1 MPKSQITLKNDRI
14 ENRYKK
20 THIDFLVVTKYQ
32 NYMTWYQTGKWD
44 LSELAK
50 NPKSHAFQKQIQEL
64 EKQAIKFEKIKSKL
78 NPKMSSKQFMSILNQ
93 VEEISEN
100 MSKIGGYASLAYSSD
115 TQSDEATSLMT
126 KMSKLGSEI
135 SNKILFFDLWW
146 KTQVDDKNA
155 KRLMKDTGDI
165 SEYLSHKRLFAKY
178 ALSEPEER
186 IINTLDVTGISA
198 LVKLYDKITNS
209 FEYKMKIGNKSK
221 VMTRE
226 ELTNYVRST
235 NPKIR
240 ETAYK
245 TILSKYSEN
254 KGVVGEIYQNIVLN
268 WKDEGI
274 EIRGY
279 KSPISMRNIGNDVDD
294 KTIDS
299 LLGVC
304 KKNSPVFQKFFT
316 QKAKMLKMKK
326 LRRYDLYAPAAA
338 NIKEKNYSYDK
349 SVKLVFESLGKF
361 SNTLE
366 EYARKVFNE
375 NHIDSAVRQG
385 KRDGAF
391 CSTLTPKI
399 TPYVLVN
406 FTGKSRDVFT
416 LAHELGHAVHSQA
429 AQDRSILVQDAPLPL
444 AETASTFSE
453 LLLYD
458 NLSSKI
464 SDDEKKT
471 MLSEKIDDLYVTIL
485 RQSFFTI
492 FEVDAHKQIGEG
504 TTIDEISKT
513 YLKNLKT
520 QFGNSVILSD
530 DFAIEWSCIP
540 HFYHTPFYCYAYSF
554 GNLLALSLF
563 QRYKKE
569 GKDFVPAYTSI
580 LAAGGSKKPEKLL
593 SEYGF
598 DIKSPKFWQEGFDYV
613 KDQVNTL
620 SSLN

>member
-1 MPKSQITLKNDRI
+1 MAD
-14 ENRYKK
+14 YKLG
-20 THIDFLVVTKYQ
+20 T
-32 NYMTWYQTGKWD
+32 WD
-44 LSELAK
+44 LSELVK
-50 NPKSHAFQKQIQEL
+50 NPKSLAFQKQIKEL
-64 EKQAIKFEKIKSKL
+64 ENQAIKFEKIKSKL
-78 NPKMSSKQFMSILNQ
+78 DPKMSSKKFMSIIQ
-93 VEEISEN
+93 QIEEISKN
-100 MSKIGGYASLAYSSD
+100 MSKIGGYASLSYSSD

-126 KMSKLGSEI
+126 KMSKLGSEV

-155 KRLMKDTGDI
+155 KRLMKDAGEIT
-165 SEYLSHKRLFAKY
+165 EYLSHKRLFAKY

-198 LVKLYDKITNS
+198 LVKLYDKITNA
-209 FEYKMKIGNKSK
+209 FEYKMKVGNKSK
-221 VMTRE
+221 TMTRE

-245 TILSKYSEN
+245 TILTKYTES

-268 WKDEGI
+268 WRDEGI

-279 KSPISMRNIGNDVDD
+279 ESPISMRNIGNDVDD
-294 KTIDS
+294 KTIES
-299 LLGVC
+299 LLSIC
-304 KKNSPVFQKFFT
+304 RKNSPVFQKFFV

-338 NIKEKNYSYDK
+338 NIKEKNYAYDK

-361 SNTLE
+361 SSTLE

-375 NHIDSAVRQG
+375 NHIDSAIRQG

-458 NLSSKI
+458 NLSDKI
-464 SDDEKKT
+464 SDNEKKI
-471 MLSEKIDDLYVTIL
+471 MLAEKIDDLYATIM

-504 TTIDEISKT
+504 TTIDGISKT
-513 YLKNLKT
+513 YLQNLKE
-520 QFGNSVILSD
+520 QFGNSVSLSD

-569 GKDFVPAYTSI
+569 GKDFVPAYMSI

-593 SEYGF
+593 AEYGF
-598 DIKSPKFWQEGFDYV
+598 DIRSPKFWQEGFDYV
-613 KDQVNTL
+613 NEQVKVL
-620 SSLN
+620 ASLN

>member
-1 MPKSQITLKNDRI
+1 
-14 ENRYKK
+14 
-20 THIDFLVVTKYQ
+20 
-32 NYMTWYQTGKWD
+32 MTEIKLGRWD
-44 LSELAK
+44 LSELTK
-50 NPKSHAFQKQIQEL
+50 NPKDAAFQKQIQKL
-64 EKQAIKFEKIKSKL
+64 EKQARKFEKIKLKL
-78 NPKMSSKQFMSILNQ
+78 DPKMSSKKFMSIIQQ
-93 VEEISEN
+93 VEEMSEK
-100 MSKIGGYASLAYSSD
+100 MSKIGGYASLSYSSD

-126 KMSKLGSEI
+126 QMSKLGSEI

-146 KTQVDDKNA
+146 KTQVDKKNA
-155 KRLMKDTGDI
+155 KRLMKNAGELT
-165 SEYLSHKRLFAKY
+165 EYLLHKRLFAKY

-198 LVKLYDKITNS
+198 LVKLYDKITNAY
-209 FEYKMKIGNKSK
+209 EYKMKIGNKTK
-221 VMTRE
+221 ILTRE

-245 TILSKYSEN
+245 TILTKYTEN
-254 KGVVGEIYQNIVLN
+254 KGVIGEIYQNIVLN
-268 WKDEGI
+268 WRDEGI

-279 KSPISMRNIGNDVDD
+279 KTPISMRNIGNDVDD
-294 KTIDS
+294 KTIES
-299 LLGVC
+299 LLSVC
-304 KKNSPVFQKFFT
+304 KKNSSVFQKFFV

-338 NIKEKNYSYDK
+338 NIKEKNYTYKK

-361 SNTLE
+361 SETLE
-366 EYARKVFNE
+366 EFARKVFNE
-375 NHIDSAVRQG
+375 NHIDSSVRQG

-391 CSTLTPKI
+391 CSTLSPKI

-458 NLSSKI
+458 NLSDKI
-464 SDDEKKT
+464 SDDEKKIV
-471 MLSEKIDDLYVTIL
+471 LSEKIDDLYATIL

-492 FEVDAHKQIGEG
+492 FEVDAHKQIGKG
-504 TTIDEISKT
+504 TTVDEISKT
-513 YLKNLKT
+513 YLQNLKE
-520 QFGNSVILSD
+520 QFGNSVSLSE

-569 GKDFVPAYTSI
+569 GKDFVPSYINI
-580 LAAGGSKKPEKLL
+580 LAAGGSKKPERLL
-593 SEYGF
+593 LEYGF
-598 DIKSPKFWQEGFDYV
+598 DIRSPKFWQQGFDYV
-613 KDQVNTL
+613 NEQVKAL

>member
-1 MPKSQITLKNDRI
+1 MTG
-14 ENRYKK
+14 
-20 THIDFLVVTKYQ
+20 YQ
-32 NYMTWYQTGKWD
+32 LGKWD

-50 NPKSHAFQKQIQEL
+50 NPKSSEFQKQIKEL
-64 EKQAIKFEKIKSKL
+64 EEQAKKFEKIKTTL
-78 NPKMSSKQFMSILNQ
+78 DPKMSSKKFLNILRQ
-93 VEEISEN
+93 IEEISEK
-100 MSKIGGYASLAYSSD
+100 MSRIGGYASLSYSSD

-126 KMSKLGSEI
+126 MMSKLGSEI

-146 KTQVDDKNA
+146 KTQIDEKNA
-155 KRLMKDTGDI
+155 KRLMKDAGEIT
-165 SEYLSHKRLFAKY
+165 EYLAHKRLFAKY

-198 LVKLYDKITNS
+198 LVKLYDKITNA
-209 FEYKMKIGNKSK
+209 FEYKMKIGSKTKS
-221 VMTRE
+221 MTRE
-226 ELTNYVRST
+226 EITNYVRNI

-245 TILSKYSEN
+245 TILTKYSEN

-274 EIRGY
+274 DIRGY

-294 KTIDS
+294 KTIES
-299 LLGVC
+299 LLFTC
-304 KKNSPVFQKFFT
+304 KSNAPVFQKFFI
-316 QKAKMLKMKK
+316 QKAKMLDIKK

-338 NIKEKNYSYDK
+338 NIKEKNYSYNK
-349 SVKLVFESLGKF
+349 SVGLIFESLGKF
-361 SNTLE
+361 SDALE
-366 EYARKVFNE
+366 EHAKKVFNE
-375 NHIDSAVRQG
+375 NHIDSEIRQG

-429 AQDRSILVQDAPLPL
+429 AQNRSILVQDAPLPL

-458 NLSSKI
+458 NLSEKI
-464 SDDEKKT
+464 SDDEKKV
-471 MLSEKIDDLYVTIL
+471 MLSEKIDDLYATIL

-492 FEVDAHKQIGEG
+492 FEVDAHKQIGNG
-504 TTIDEISKT
+504 TTVNEISET
-513 YLKNLKT
+513 YLQNLKI
-520 QFGNSVILSD
+520 QFGNTVDLSE

-563 QRYKKE
+563 RRYKKE
-569 GKDFVPAYTSI
+569 GKDFVPSYIDI
-580 LAAGGSKKPEKLL
+580 LTAGGSKKPEKLL
-593 SEYGF
+593 AEHGF
-598 DIKSPKFWQEGFDYV
+598 DIRSPKFWQEGFDYI
-613 KDQVNTL
+613 KDQVKSL
-620 SSLN
+620 SVLN

>member
-1 MPKSQITLKNDRI
+1 MV
-14 ENRYKK
+14 EYK
-20 THIDFLVVTKYQ
+20 L
-32 NYMTWYQTGKWD
+32 GEWD

-50 NPKSHAFQKQIQEL
+50 NPKSQTFQKQIKEL
-64 EKQAIKFEKIKSKL
+64 ENQAKKFEKIKLKL
-78 NPKMSSKQFMSILNQ
+78 DPKMPSKEFKNILNE
-93 VEEISEN
+93 VEEISEK
-100 MSKIGGYASLAYSSD
+100 MSKIGGYASLSYSSD

-126 KMSKLGSEI
+126 MMSKLGSEI

-146 KTQVDDKNA
+146 KTQVDEKNA
-155 KRLMKDTGDI
+155 KRLIKESGELT
-165 SEYLSHKRLFAKY
+165 EYLAHKRLFAKY
-178 ALSEPEER
+178 ALSESEER

-198 LVKLYDKITNS
+198 LVKLYDKITNAY
-209 FEYKMKIGNKSK
+209 EYKMKIGNKTK
-221 VMTRE
+221 KMTRE

-235 NPKIR
+235 SPKIR
-240 ETAYK
+240 ETSYK
-245 TILSKYSEN
+245 TILTKYTEN
-254 KGVVGEIYQNIVLN
+254 KGVIGEIYQNIVLN
-268 WKDEGI
+268 WRDEGI

-279 KSPISMRNIGNDVDD
+279 ESPISMRNIGNNVDN
-294 KTIDS
+294 KTIES
-299 LLGVC
+299 LLAVC
-304 KKNSPVFQKFFT
+304 RKNTPVFQKFFV
-316 QKAKMLKMKK
+316 QKAKMLKIKK
-326 LRRYDLYAPAAA
+326 LRRYDIYAPAAA
-338 NIKEKNYSYDK
+338 NIKEKNYTYNK
-349 SVKLVFESLGKF
+349 SVKLVFESLGRF
-361 SNTLE
+361 SETLE
-366 EYARKVFNE
+366 EFARKVFNE
-375 NHIDSAVRQG
+375 NHIDSSIRQG

-458 NLSSKI
+458 NLSDKI
-464 SDDEKKT
+464 SDDEKKI
-471 MLSEKIDDLYVTIL
+471 MLSEKIDDLYATIM

-504 TTIDEISKT
+504 TTVDEISKT
-513 YLKNLKT
+513 YLQNLKE
-520 QFGNSVILSD
+520 QFGNSVNLSE
-530 DFAIEWSCIP
+530 DFAIEWSYIP

-569 GKDFVPAYTSI
+569 GKDFVPAYIEI

-598 DIKSPKFWQEGFDYV
+598 GIRSPKFWQEGFDYADEQV
-613 KDQVNTL
+613 KAL

>member
-1 MPKSQITLKNDRI
+1 MS
-14 ENRYKK
+14 E
-20 THIDFLVVTKYQ
+20 YQ
-32 NYMTWYQTGKWD
+32 LGKWD
-44 LSELAK
+44 LSELVK
-50 NPKSHAFQKQIQEL
+50 NQKSPAFEKQIQTL
-64 EKQAIKFEKIKSKL
+64 EKQALKFEKIKSKL
-78 NPKMSSKQFMSILNQ
+78 SPKMSSKQFMNILHQ
-93 VEEISEN
+93 IEEISEN
-100 MSKIGGYASLAYSSD
+100 MSKIGGYASLSYSSD

-146 KTQVDDKNA
+146 KTQVDEKNA
-155 KRLMKDTGDI
+155 KRLMKNTGEI
-165 SEYLSHKRLFAKY
+165 TEYLSHKRLFAKY

-209 FEYKMKIGNKSK
+209 FEYKMRVGNKSK
-221 VMTRE
+221 AMTRE
-226 ELTNYVRST
+226 ELTNYVRSV

-245 TILSKYSEN
+245 TILTKYFDN

-299 LLGVC
+299 LLSVC
-304 KKNSPVFQKFFT
+304 KKNAPIFQKFFM

-361 SNTLE
+361 SDILE
-366 EYARKVFNE
+366 GYARKVFNE
-375 NHIDSAVRQG
+375 NHIDSDVRKG

-391 CSTLTPKI
+391 CSTLAPKI

-458 NLSSKI
+458 NLSDKI
-464 SDDEKKT
+464 SDDEKKA
-471 MLSEKIDDLYVTIL
+471 MLSGKIDDLYATIL

-513 YLKNLKT
+513 YLHNLKD
-520 QFGNSVILSD
+520 QFGNSVSLSD
-530 DFAIEWSCIP
+530 DFAIEWSSIP

-569 GKDFVPAYTSI
+569 GKDFVPAYMSI

-613 KDQVNTL
+613 KKQVNIL

>member
-1 MPKSQITLKNDRI
+1 MSQYSLGRWN
-14 ENRYKK
+14 
-20 THIDFLVVTKYQ
+20 
-32 NYMTWYQTGKWD
+32 
-44 LSELAK
+44 LSELTQD
-50 NPKSHAFQKQIQEL
+50 PKSPEFQKQIKNL
-64 EKQAIKFEKIKSKL
+64 EKQAKKFEQIKSKL
-78 NPKMSSKQFMSILNQ
+78 DPAMTSRQFTGILKRIESIA
-93 VEEISEN
+93 ED
-100 MSKIGGYASLAYSSD
+100 MSKIGGYASLLYSSD
-115 TQSDEATSLMT
+115 TQSDDATSLMT
-126 KMSKLGSEI
+126 RMSKLGSEI

-146 KTQVDDKNA
+146 KTQIDEKNA
-155 KRLMKDTGDI
+155 RRLMANTGELA
-165 SEYLSHKRLFAKY
+165 EYLSHKRLFAKY

-186 IINTLDVTGISA
+186 IINTLDVTGVSA
-198 LVKLYDKITNS
+198 LVKLYDKITNA
-209 FEYKMKIGNKSK
+209 FEYKMKIGKKLK

-245 TILSKYSEN
+245 TILTKYSQN

-268 WKDEGI
+268 WRNEGI

-299 LLGVC
+299 LLLMC
-304 KKNSPVFQKFFT
+304 KKNSHVFQRFFL

-338 NIKEKNYSYDK
+338 NIKEKSYSYNK
-349 SVKLVFESLGKF
+349 SVKLVFESFGAF
-361 SNTLE
+361 SDVLE
-366 EYARKVFNE
+366 DYARKVFKE
-375 NHIDSAVRQG
+375 DHIDSAIRPG

-399 TPYVLVN
+399 TPFVLVN
-406 FTGKSRDVFT
+406 FTGKSRDLFT
-416 LAHELGHAVHSQA
+416 LAHELGHAVHSQT
-429 AQDRSILVQDAPLPL
+429 AQNRSILVQDAPLPL

-458 NLSSKI
+458 NLSDKI
-464 SDDEKKT
+464 SDNEKKI
-471 MLSEKIDDLYVTIL
+471 MLSEKIDDLYATIL

-492 FEVDAHKQIGEG
+492 FEVDAHKQIGDG
-504 TTIDEISKT
+504 TTIDELSKT
-513 YLKNLKT
+513 YMKNLEM
-520 QFGNSVILSD
+520 QFGDSVSLSE
-530 DFAIEWSCIP
+530 DFGVEWSCIP

-569 GKDFVPAYTSI
+569 GKDFVPAYISI
-580 LAAGGSKKPEKLL
+580 LAAGGSKKPENLL

-598 DIKSPKFWQEGFDYV
+598 DIRSPKFWQEGFDYV
-613 KDQVNTL
+613 QDQVKVL
-620 SSLN
+620 SALN

>member
-1 MPKSQITLKNDRI
+1 MVEFQLGT
-14 ENRYKK
+14 
-20 THIDFLVVTKYQ
+20 
-32 NYMTWYQTGKWD
+32 WD

-50 NPKSHAFQKQIQEL
+50 NPKSPAFQKQIQEL
-64 EKQAIKFEKIKSKL
+64 EQQAKKFEKIKSKL
-78 NPKMSSKQFMSILNQ
+78 DPKMGSKKFISILQ
-93 VEEISEN
+93 EVEGISEK
-100 MSKIGGYASLAYSSD
+100 MSKIGGYASLSYSSD

-146 KTQVDDKNA
+146 KTQVDEKNA
-155 KRLMKDTGDI
+155 KRLMKDTGELT
-165 SEYLSHKRLFAKY
+165 EYLSHKRLFAKY
-178 ALSEPEER
+178 ALSELEEK

-198 LVKLYDKITNS
+198 LVKLYDKITNAY
-209 FEYKMKIGNKSK
+209 EYKMTIGNKTK
-221 VMTRE
+221 TMTRE

-235 NPKIR
+235 SPKIR
-240 ETAYK
+240 EAAYK
-245 TILSKYSEN
+245 TILTKYTEN
-254 KGVVGEIYQNIVLN
+254 KGVIGEIYQNIVLN
-268 WKDEGI
+268 WRDEGI

-294 KTIDS
+294 KTIES
-299 LLGVC
+299 LLSVC
-304 KKNSPVFQKFFT
+304 RKNSPVFQKFFA
-316 QKAKMLKMKK
+316 QKAKMLKIKK
-326 LRRYDLYAPAAA
+326 LRRYDVYAPAAA
-338 NIKEKNYSYDK
+338 NIKEKNYTYNK

-361 SNTLE
+361 SKTLE
-366 EYARKVFNE
+366 EFARKVFNE
-375 NHIDSAVRQG
+375 NHIDSSIRQG

-458 NLSSKI
+458 NLSDKI
-464 SDDEKKT
+464 SDDEKKIV
-471 MLSEKIDDLYVTIL
+471 LSEKIDDLYATIL

-504 TTIDEISKT
+504 TTVDEISKT
-513 YLKNLKT
+513 YLQNLKG
-520 QFGNSVILSD
+520 QFGNSVSLSE

-569 GKDFVPAYTSI
+569 GKDFVPSYINI
-580 LAAGGSKKPEKLL
+580 LAAGGAKKPEKLL
-593 SEYGF
+593 AEYGF
-598 DIKSPKFWQEGFDYV
+598 DIRSPKFWQEGFDYV
-613 KDQVNTL
+613 NEQVKAL
-620 SSLN
+620 SKLN

>member
-1 MPKSQITLKNDRI
+1 MLS
-14 ENRYKK
+14 
-20 THIDFLVVTKYQ
+20 YQ
-32 NYMTWYQTGKWD
+32 LGKWD
-44 LSELAK
+44 LTELVK
-50 NPKSHAFQKQIQEL
+50 NPKSPAFQKQIQEL
-64 EKQAIKFEKIKSKL
+64 EKQAIEFEKIKSKL
-78 NPKMSSKQFMSILNQ
+78 DPKMSSKQFMNILHQ
-93 VEEISEN
+93 VEKISEN
-100 MSKIGGYASLAYSSD
+100 MSKIGGYASLSYSSD

-146 KTQVDDKNA
+146 KTQVDEKNA
-155 KRLMKDTGDI
+155 KRLMKDAGEIT
-165 SEYLSHKRLFAKY
+165 EYLSHKRLFAKY

-209 FEYKMKIGNKSK
+209 FEYKMKIGSKSK

-254 KGVVGEIYQNIVLN
+254 KGVVGEIYQNIVQN

-299 LLGVC
+299 LLSVC
-304 KKNSPVFQKFFT
+304 KKNSPIFQKFFV

-326 LRRYDLYAPAAA
+326 LRRYDLYAPAAV

-361 SNTLE
+361 SSTLE
-366 EYARKVFNE
+366 EHARKVFNE
-375 NHIDSAVRQG
+375 NHVDSDIRQG

-416 LAHELGHAVHSQA
+416 LAHELGHAVHSQT

-458 NLSSKI
+458 NLSNKI
-464 SDDEKKT
+464 SDDEKKA
-471 MLSEKIDDLYVTIL
+471 MLSEKIDDLYATIL

-513 YLKNLKT
+513 YLKNLKV
-520 QFGNSVILSD
+520 QFGNSVNLSD

-569 GKDFVPAYTSI
+569 GKDFVPAYISI
-580 LAAGGSKKPEKLL
+580 LVAGGSKKPEKLL

-598 DIKSPKFWQEGFDYV
+598 DITSLKFWQEGFDYI
-613 KDQVNTL
+613 KEQVNTL
-620 SSLN
+620 ASLN

>member
-1 MPKSQITLKNDRI
+1 MS
-14 ENRYKK
+14 EYKL
-20 THIDFLVVTKYQ
+20 D
-32 NYMTWYQTGKWD
+32 KWD

-50 NPKSHAFQKQIQEL
+50 DPKSPAFQKQIRDL
-64 EKQAIKFEKIKSKL
+64 EVLAKKFEKIKLKL
-78 NPKMSSKQFMSILNQ
+78 DPKMPSKKFMGILHE
-93 VEEISEN
+93 VEEISEK
-100 MSKIGGYASLAYSSD
+100 MSKIGGYASLSYSAD

-126 KMSKLGSEI
+126 RMSKLGSEI

-146 KTQVDDKNA
+146 KIQVDDKNA
-155 KRLMKDTGDI
+155 KRLIKDSGELT
-165 SEYLSHKRLFAKY
+165 EYLSHKRLFAKY
-178 ALSEPEER
+178 ALSEPEEK

-198 LVKLYDKITNS
+198 LVKLYDKMTS
-209 FEYKMKIGNKSK
+209 AYEYKMKVGGKTK
-221 VMTRE
+221 KMTRE
-226 ELTNYVRST
+226 EITNYIRST

-245 TILSKYSEN
+245 TILAKYTEN
-254 KGVVGEIYQNIVLN
+254 KGVIGEIYQNIVLN

-279 KSPISMRNIGNDVDD
+279 KSPISMRNIGNNVDD
-294 KTIDS
+294 KTIES
-299 LLGVC
+299 LLTVC
-304 KKNSPVFQKFFT
+304 KRNSPVFQKFFI

-338 NIKEKNYSYDK
+338 NIKEKNYQYDK
-349 SVKLVFESLGKF
+349 SVKIVFESLRRF
-361 SNTLE
+361 SPKLE
-366 EYARKVFNE
+366 EFAKKVFNE
-375 NHIDSAVRQG
+375 KHVDSSIRVG

-406 FTGKSRDVFT
+406 FTGKTRDVFT
-416 LAHELGHAVHSQA
+416 LAHELGHAVHSQT

-458 NLSSKI
+458 NLSDKI
-464 SDDEKKT
+464 TDDEKKI
-471 MLSEKIDDLYVTIL
+471 MLSEKIDDLYATIM

-492 FEVDAHKQIGEG
+492 FEVAAHEQIGKG

-513 YLKNLKT
+513 YIQNLKE
-520 QFGNSVILSD
+520 QFGNSVTVSE

-569 GKDFVPAYTSI
+569 GNDFVSSYINI

-593 SEYGF
+593 AEYGF
-598 DIKSPKFWQEGFDYV
+598 DISSQKFGQEGFDYV
-613 KDQVNTL
+613 ESQVRAL
-620 SSLN
+620 AALN

>member
-1 MPKSQITLKNDRI
+1 MSQYSLGRWN
-14 ENRYKK
+14 
-20 THIDFLVVTKYQ
+20 
-32 NYMTWYQTGKWD
+32 
-44 LSELAK
+44 LSELTQD
-50 NPKSHAFQKQIQEL
+50 PKSPEFQKQIKNL
-64 EKQAIKFEKIKSKL
+64 EKQAKKFEQIKSKL
-78 NPKMSSKQFMSILNQ
+78 DPAMTSRQFTGILKRIESIA
-93 VEEISEN
+93 ED
-100 MSKIGGYASLAYSSD
+100 MSKIGGYASLLYSSD
-115 TQSDEATSLMT
+115 TQSDDATSLMT
-126 KMSKLGSEI
+126 RMSKLGSEI

-146 KTQVDDKNA
+146 KTQIDEKNA
-155 KRLMKDTGDI
+155 RRLMANTGELA
-165 SEYLSHKRLFAKY
+165 EYLSHKRLFAKY

-186 IINTLDVTGISA
+186 IINTLDVTGVSA
-198 LVKLYDKITNS
+198 LVKLYDKITNA
-209 FEYKMKIGNKSK
+209 FEYKMKIGKKLK

-245 TILSKYSEN
+245 TILTKYSQN

-268 WKDEGI
+268 WRNEGI

-299 LLGVC
+299 LLLMC
-304 KKNSPVFQKFFT
+304 KKNSHVFQRFFL

-338 NIKEKNYSYDK
+338 NIKERSYSYNK
-349 SVKLVFESLGKF
+349 SVKLVFESFGAF
-361 SNTLE
+361 SDVLE
-366 EYARKVFNE
+366 DYARKVFKE
-375 NHIDSAVRQG
+375 DHIDSAIRPG

-399 TPYVLVN
+399 TPFVLVN
-406 FTGKSRDVFT
+406 FTGKSRDLFT
-416 LAHELGHAVHSQA
+416 LAHELGHAVHSQT
-429 AQDRSILVQDAPLPL
+429 AQNRSILVQDAPLPL

-458 NLSSKI
+458 NLSGKI
-464 SDDEKKT
+464 SDNEKKI
-471 MLSEKIDDLYVTIL
+471 MLSEKIDDLYATIL

-492 FEVDAHKQIGEG
+492 FEVDAHKQIGDG
-504 TTIDEISKT
+504 TTVDELSKT
-513 YLKNLKT
+513 YMKNLEM
-520 QFGNSVILSD
+520 QFGDSVSLSE
-530 DFAIEWSCIP
+530 DFGVEWSCIP

-569 GKDFVPAYTSI
+569 GKDFVPAYINI
-580 LAAGGSKKPEKLL
+580 LAAGGSKKPENLL

-598 DIKSPKFWQEGFDYV
+598 DIRSPKFWQEGFDYV
-613 KDQVNTL
+613 QDQVKVL
-620 SSLN
+620 SALN

>member
-1 MPKSQITLKNDRI
+1 MMKYQPGIWDLTKLVKDPKS
-14 ENRYKK
+14 
-20 THIDFLVVTKYQ
+20 
-32 NYMTWYQTGKWD
+32 
-44 LSELAK
+44 
-50 NPKSHAFQKQIQEL
+50 PAFQKQIKEL
-64 EKQAIKFEKIKSKL
+64 EKKAEIFEKIKSKL
-78 NPKMSSKQFMSILNQ
+78 NPKISSSKFKNILQQ

-100 MSKIGGYASLAYSSD
+100 MSRIGGYASLSYSSN
-115 TQSDEATSLMT
+115 TQSDEATSLMSR
-126 KMSKLGSEI
+126 MSKLGSEI

-155 KRLMKDTGDI
+155 KRLMKDAGELT
-165 SEYLSHKRLFAKY
+165 EYLAHKRLFAKY
-178 ALSEPEER
+178 ALSEPEEK

-209 FEYKMKIGNKSK
+209 YEYKMKIGSKNK
-221 VMTRE
+221 VLTRE
-226 ELTNYVRST
+226 ELTNYVRSA

-245 TILSKYSEN
+245 TILGKYTEN
-254 KGVVGEIYQNIVLN
+254 KGVIGEIYQNIVLN
-268 WKDEGI
+268 WRDEGI

-294 KTIDS
+294 KTIES
-299 LLGVC
+299 LLAVC
-304 KKNSPVFQKFFT
+304 KKNSPVFQKFFV

-326 LRRYDLYAPAAA
+326 LRRYDIYAPATA
-338 NIKEKNYSYDK
+338 NIKEKNYTYDK

-361 SNTLE
+361 SSTLE
-366 EYARKVFNE
+366 DYARKVFNE
-375 NHIDSAVRQG
+375 NHVDSEIRQG

-391 CSTLTPKI
+391 CSTLSPKTTPF
-399 TPYVLVN
+399 VLVN

-458 NLSSKI
+458 NLSDKI
-464 SDDEKKT
+464 SDDEKKI
-471 MLSEKIDDLYVTIL
+471 MLSEKIDDLYATIL

-492 FEVDAHKQIGEG
+492 FEVDAHKQIGDG
-504 TTIDEISKT
+504 TTIDEISKL
-513 YLKNLKT
+513 YLQNLKK

-569 GKDFVPAYTSI
+569 GKDFVPAYLNI

-598 DIKSPKFWQEGFDYV
+598 DIRSPKFWQEGFDYV
-613 KDQVNTL
+613 KEQVKAL

>member
-1 MPKSQITLKNDRI
+1 MSQYSLGRWN
-14 ENRYKK
+14 
-20 THIDFLVVTKYQ
+20 
-32 NYMTWYQTGKWD
+32 
-44 LSELAK
+44 LSELTQD
-50 NPKSHAFQKQIQEL
+50 PKSPEFQKQIKNL
-64 EKQAIKFEKIKSKL
+64 EKQAKKFEQIKSKL
-78 NPKMSSKQFMSILNQ
+78 DPAMTSRQFTGILKRIESIA
-93 VEEISEN
+93 ED
-100 MSKIGGYASLAYSSD
+100 MSKIGGYASLLYSSD
-115 TQSDEATSLMT
+115 TQSDDATSLMT
-126 KMSKLGSEI
+126 RMSKLGSEI

-146 KTQVDDKNA
+146 KTQIDEKNA
-155 KRLMKDTGDI
+155 RRLMANTGELA
-165 SEYLSHKRLFAKY
+165 EYLSHKRLFAKY

-186 IINTLDVTGISA
+186 IINTLDVTGVSA
-198 LVKLYDKITNS
+198 LVKLYDKITNA
-209 FEYKMKIGNKSK
+209 FEYKMKIGKKLK

-245 TILSKYSEN
+245 TILTKYSQN

-268 WKDEGI
+268 WRNEGI

-299 LLGVC
+299 LLLMC
-304 KKNSPVFQKFFT
+304 KKNSHVFQKFFL

-338 NIKEKNYSYDK
+338 NIKERSYSYNK
-349 SVKLVFESLGKF
+349 SVKLVFESFGAF
-361 SNTLE
+361 SDVLE
-366 EYARKVFNE
+366 DYARKVFKE
-375 NHIDSAVRQG
+375 DHIDSAIRPG

-399 TPYVLVN
+399 TPFVLVN
-406 FTGKSRDVFT
+406 FTGKSRDLFT
-416 LAHELGHAVHSQA
+416 LAHELGHAVHSQT
-429 AQDRSILVQDAPLPL
+429 AQNRSILVQDAPLPL

-458 NLSSKI
+458 NLSGKI
-464 SDDEKKT
+464 SDNEKKI
-471 MLSEKIDDLYVTIL
+471 MLSEKIDDLYATIL

-492 FEVDAHKQIGEG
+492 FEVDAHKQIGNG
-504 TTIDEISKT
+504 TTIDELSKT
-513 YLKNLKT
+513 YMKNLEM
-520 QFGNSVILSD
+520 QFGDSVSLSE
-530 DFAIEWSCIP
+530 DFGVEWSCIP

-569 GKDFVPAYTSI
+569 GKDFVPAYISI

-598 DIKSPKFWQEGFDYV
+598 DIRSPKFWQEGFDYV
-613 KDQVNTL
+613 QDQVKVL
-620 SSLN
+620 SALN

>member
-1 MPKSQITLKNDRI
+1 MAEYEL
-14 ENRYKK
+14 
-20 THIDFLVVTKYQ
+20 
-32 NYMTWYQTGKWD
+32 GKWD

-50 NPKSHAFQKQIQEL
+50 NPKSPQFQKQVVEL
-64 EKQAIKFEKIKSKL
+64 ENLAKKFEKIKTKL
-78 NPKMSSKQFMSILNQ
+78 DPKMSSKKFMAILKE
-93 VEEISEN
+93 VEEISEK
-100 MSKIGGYASLAYSSD
+100 MSKIGGYASLSYSAD

-146 KTQVDDKNA
+146 KTQVDEKNA
-155 KRLMKDTGDI
+155 KRLMKDAGELT
-165 SEYLSHKRLFAKY
+165 EYLQHKRLFAKY

-198 LVKLYDKITNS
+198 LVKLYDKITNA
-209 FEYKMKIGNKSK
+209 FEYKMKIGNKTK

-245 TILSKYSEN
+245 TILTKYTEN

-268 WKDEGI
+268 WRDEGI
-274 EIRGY
+274 DIRGY
-279 KSPISMRNIGNDVDD
+279 DSPISMRNIGNDVDD
-294 KTIDS
+294 KTIES
-299 LLGVC
+299 LLSVC
-304 KKNSPVFQKFFT
+304 RKNSPVFQKFFV

-338 NIKEKNYSYDK
+338 NIKEKNYPYNK

-361 SNTLE
+361 SDTLE
-366 EYARKVFNE
+366 EFARKVFKE
-375 NHIDSAVRQG
+375 NHIDSSIRQG

-391 CSTLTPKI
+391 CSTLTPNI

-458 NLSSKI
+458 NLSDKI
-464 SDDEKKT
+464 SDNEKKI
-471 MLSEKIDDLYVTIL
+471 MLSEKIDDLYATIL

-492 FEVDAHKQIGEG
+492 FEVDVHKQIADG

-513 YLKNLKT
+513 YLNNLKE
-520 QFGNSVILSD
+520 QFGSSVKLSE

-569 GKDFVPAYTSI
+569 GKDFVPSYINI

-598 DIKSPKFWQEGFDYV
+598 DIRSPKFWQEGFDYV
-613 KDQVNTL
+613 NEQVKAL
-620 SSLN
+620 SKLN

>member
-1 MPKSQITLKNDRI
+1 M
-14 ENRYKK
+14 
-20 THIDFLVVTKYQ
+20 VKYQ
-32 NYMTWYQTGKWD
+32 LGEWD
-44 LSELAK
+44 LSELVK
-50 NPKSHAFQKQIQEL
+50 NPKSQAFQNQIKEL
-64 EKQAIKFEKIKSKL
+64 ENQAKRFEKIKLKL
-78 NPKMSSKQFMSILNQ
+78 DPKMASKKFKSILKEI
-93 VEEISEN
+93 EEISGK
-100 MSKIGGYASLAYSSD
+100 MSKIGGYASLSYSSD

-135 SNKILFFDLWW
+135 SNRILFFDLWW
-146 KTQVDDKNA
+146 KTQIDEKNA
-155 KRLMKDTGDI
+155 KRLIKDSGELT
-165 SEYLSHKRLFAKY
+165 EYLTHKRLFAKY

-209 FEYKMKIGNKSK
+209 YEYKMKIGNKTK
-221 VMTRE
+221 KMTRE
-226 ELTNYVRST
+226 EITNYVRNTS
-235 NPKIR
+235 PKIR
-240 ETAYK
+240 EAAYK
-245 TILSKYSEN
+245 TILTKYTEN
-254 KGVVGEIYQNIVLN
+254 KGVIGEIYQNIVLN
-268 WKDEGI
+268 WRDEGI

-279 KSPISMRNIGNDVDD
+279 DSPISMRNIGNNIDD
-294 KTIDS
+294 KTIES
-299 LLGVC
+299 LLAVC
-304 KKNSPVFQKFFT
+304 RKNSPIFQKFFV
-316 QKAKMLKMKK
+316 QKAKMLKIKK
-326 LRRYDLYAPAAA
+326 LRRYDVYAPAAA
-338 NIKEKNYSYDK
+338 NIKEKNYTYNK

-361 SNTLE
+361 SKTLE
-366 EYARKVFNE
+366 EFARKVFNE
-375 NHIDSAVRQG
+375 NHIDSSIRQG

-391 CSTLTPKI
+391 CSTLSPKI
-399 TPYVLVN
+399 TPYVMVN

-458 NLSSKI
+458 NLSDKI
-464 SDDEKKT
+464 SDDEKKIV
-471 MLSEKIDDLYVTIL
+471 LSEKIDDLYATIL

-504 TTIDEISKT
+504 TTVDEISKT
-513 YLKNLKT
+513 YLQNLKE
-520 QFGNSVILSD
+520 QFGNSVSLSE

-569 GKDFVPAYTSI
+569 GKDFVPSYIKI

-598 DIKSPKFWQEGFDYV
+598 DIRSPKFWQEGFDYV
-613 KDQVNTL
+613 DEQVKAL

>member
-1 MPKSQITLKNDRI
+1 MT
-14 ENRYKK
+14 E
-20 THIDFLVVTKYQ
+20 YQ
-32 NYMTWYQTGKWD
+32 LGMWN
-44 LSELAK
+44 LSELAS
-50 NPKSHAFQKQIQEL
+50 NPNNIAFQNQIKEVETL
-64 EKQAIKFEKIKSKL
+64 AKKFEKIKSKL
-78 NPKMSSKQFMSILNQ
+78 DPKMSSKKFMNILKE
-93 VEEISEN
+93 VEEISEK
-100 MSKIGGYASLAYSSD
+100 MSKIGGYASLSYSAD
-115 TQSDEATSLMT
+115 TQSDKATSLLT
-126 KMSKLGSEI
+126 QMSKLGSEI
-135 SNKILFFDLWW
+135 SNMILFFDLWW
-146 KTQVDDKNA
+146 KTQVDQKNA
-155 KRLMKDTGDI
+155 KRLMKDTGDL

-178 ALSEPEER
+178 ALSEPEEK

-198 LVKLYDKITNS
+198 LVKLYDKITNAY
-209 FEYKMKIGNKSK
+209 EYKMKIGNKIK
-221 VMTRE
+221 TLTRE

-235 NPKIR
+235 NPRIR

-245 TILSKYSEN
+245 TILTKYTQN
-254 KGVVGEIYQNIVLN
+254 KGVTGEIYQNIVLN

-279 KSPISMRNIGNDVDD
+279 KNPISMRNIGNDVDD
-294 KTIDS
+294 KTIES
-299 LLGVC
+299 LLSAC
-304 KKNSPVFQKFFT
+304 RKNSPIFQKFFV

-338 NIKEKNYSYDK
+338 SIKEKNYSYNK

-361 SNTLE
+361 SEILE
-366 EYARKVFNE
+366 EFAKKVFNE
-375 NHIDSAVRQG
+375 KHVDSSIRQG

-391 CSTLTPKI
+391 CSTISPKI

-429 AQDRSILVQDAPLPL
+429 AQNRSILVQEAPLPL

-464 SDDEKKT
+464 SDDERKI
-471 MLSEKIDDLYVTIL
+471 MLSEKMDDLYATIL

-513 YLKNLKT
+513 YLQNLKE
-520 QFGNSVILSD
+520 QFGNSVSISD
-530 DFAIEWSCIP
+530 DFGIEWSCIP
-540 HFYHTPFYCYAYSF
+540 HFHHSPFYCYAYSF

-569 GKDFVPAYTSI
+569 GKDFVPAYINI

-598 DIKSPKFWQEGFDYV
+598 DIRSPKFWKEGFDYV
-613 KDQVNTL
+613 DKQVKEL

>member
-1 MPKSQITLKNDRI
+1 MSQYSLGRWN
-14 ENRYKK
+14 
-20 THIDFLVVTKYQ
+20 
-32 NYMTWYQTGKWD
+32 
-44 LSELAK
+44 LSELTQD
-50 NPKSHAFQKQIQEL
+50 PKSPEFQKQIKNL
-64 EKQAIKFEKIKSKL
+64 EKQAKKFEHIKSKL
-78 NPKMSSKQFMSILNQ
+78 DPTMTSRQFTGILKQIESIA
-93 VEEISEN
+93 ED
-100 MSKIGGYASLAYSSD
+100 MSKIGGYASLLYSSD
-115 TQSDEATSLMT
+115 TQSDDATSLMT
-126 KMSKLGSEI
+126 RMSKLGSEI

-146 KTQVDDKNA
+146 KRQIDEKNA
-155 KRLMKDTGDI
+155 RRLMANTGELA
-165 SEYLSHKRLFAKY
+165 EYLSHKRLFAKY

-186 IINTLDVTGISA
+186 IINTLDVTGITA
-198 LVKLYDKITNS
+198 LVKLYDKITNA
-209 FEYKMKIGNKSK
+209 FEYKMKIGKKLK

-245 TILSKYSEN
+245 TILTKYSQN

-268 WKDEGI
+268 WRNEGI

-299 LLGVC
+299 LLLMC
-304 KKNSPVFQKFFT
+304 KKNSHVFQRFFL

-338 NIKEKNYSYDK
+338 NIKEKSYSYNK
-349 SVKLVFESLGKF
+349 SVKLVFESFGAF
-361 SNTLE
+361 SDVLE
-366 EYARKVFNE
+366 DYARKVFRE
-375 NHIDSAVRQG
+375 DHIDSAIRPG

-399 TPYVLVN
+399 TPFVLVN
-406 FTGKSRDVFT
+406 FTGKSRDLFT

-429 AQDRSILVQDAPLPL
+429 AQNRSILVQDAPLPL

-458 NLSSKI
+458 NLSGKI
-464 SDDEKKT
+464 SDNEKKI
-471 MLSEKIDDLYVTIL
+471 MLSEKIDDLYATIL

-492 FEVDAHKQIGEG
+492 FEVDAHKQIGDG
-504 TTIDEISKT
+504 TTVDELSKT
-513 YLKNLKT
+513 YMKNLEM
-520 QFGNSVILSD
+520 QFGDSVSLSEN
-530 DFAIEWSCIP
+530 FGVEWSCIP

-569 GKDFVPAYTSI
+569 GKDFVPAYISI

-598 DIKSPKFWQEGFDYV
+598 DIRSPKFWQEGFDYV
-613 KDQVNTL
+613 QEQVKVL
-620 SSLN
+620 SALN

>member
-1 MPKSQITLKNDRI
+1 ML
-14 ENRYKK
+14 EYK
-20 THIDFLVVTKYQ
+20 LGQ
-32 NYMTWYQTGKWD
+32 WD
-44 LSELAK
+44 LSELAED
-50 NPKSHAFQKQIQEL
+50 PKSSEFQKQVQEL
-64 EKQAIKFEKIKSKL
+64 EKIANRFEKIKTKL
-78 NPKMSSKQFMSILNQ
+78 DPKMSSKKFMGFLKE
-93 VEEISEN
+93 VEVISEK
-100 MSKIGGYASLAYSSD
+100 MSKIGGYASLSYSSD

-126 KMSKLGSEI
+126 KISKLGSDI

-146 KTQVDDKNA
+146 KTQIDEKNA
-155 KRLMKDTGDI
+155 KRLMKDAGELQ
-165 SEYLSHKRLFAKY
+165 EYLSHKRLFAKY
-178 ALSEPEER
+178 SLTEPEER
-186 IINTLDVTGISA
+186 IINTLDVTGASA
-198 LVKLYDKITNS
+198 LVKLYDKITNA
-209 FEYKMKIGNKSK
+209 FEYKMKVGSK
-221 VMTRE
+221 IKTMTRE

-245 TILSKYSEN
+245 TILTKYTEN
-254 KGVVGEIYQNIVLN
+254 KGVTGEIYQNIVLN
-268 WKDEGI
+268 WRDEGI

-294 KTIDS
+294 ETIEA
-299 LLGVC
+299 LLSTC
-304 KKNSPVFQKFFT
+304 KKNSKVFQKFFV

-338 NIKEKNYSYDK
+338 NIKEKNYQYNK
-349 SVKLVFESLGKF
+349 SVKLVFESLGRF

-366 EYARKVFNE
+366 EYARKVFND
-375 NHIDSAVRQG
+375 NHIDSEVRQG

-406 FTGKSRDVFT
+406 FTGKTRDVFT

-458 NLSSKI
+458 NLSDKI
-464 SDDEKKT
+464 SDDEKKI
-471 MLSEKIDDLYVTIL
+471 MLSEKIDDLYATIL

-492 FEVDAHKQIGEG
+492 FEVDAHTQIGKG
-504 TTIDEISKT
+504 TTVDEISKT
-513 YLKNLKT
+513 YLRNLRD
-520 QFGNSVILSD
+520 QFGTAVSLSD

-569 GKDFVPAYTSI
+569 GSKFAPSYIEI
-580 LAAGGSKKPEKLL
+580 LAAGGSRKPEKLL
-593 SEYGF
+593 AEHGF
-598 DIKSPKFWQEGFDYV
+598 DIRSPKFWQEGFDYV
-613 KDQVNTL
+613 NDQVKAL
-620 SSLN
+620 SALN

>member
-1 MPKSQITLKNDRI
+1 MT
-14 ENRYKK
+14 EYK
-20 THIDFLVVTKYQ
+20 L
-32 NYMTWYQTGKWD
+32 GKWD
-44 LSELAK
+44 LSELAT
-50 NPKSHAFQKQIQEL
+50 NPKSSAFQKQIQEL
-64 EKQAIKFEKIKSKL
+64 ERQAKRFEKIKAKL
-78 NPKMSSKQFMSILNQ
+78 VPNMSSKKFLSILKE
-93 VEEISEN
+93 VEEISEK
-100 MSKIGGYASLAYSSD
+100 MSKIGGYASLSYSSD

-146 KTQVDDKNA
+146 KTQVDEKNA
-155 KRLMKDTGDI
+155 KRLLKDAGELT
-165 SEYLSHKRLFAKY
+165 EYLAHKRLFAKY

-198 LVKLYDKITNS
+198 LVKLYDKITNA
-209 FEYKMKIGNKSK
+209 FEYKMKIGNRIK

-226 ELTNYVRST
+226 EITNYVRNT

-240 ETAYK
+240 EIAYK
-245 TILSKYSEN
+245 TIFTKYTEN
-254 KGVVGEIYQNIVLN
+254 KGVIGEIYQNIVLN
-268 WKDEGI
+268 WRDEGI

-279 KSPISMRNIGNDVDD
+279 KTPISMRNIGNDVDD
-294 KTIDS
+294 KTIES
-299 LLGVC
+299 LLLSC
-304 KKNSPVFQKFFT
+304 RKNTPIFQNFFV

-326 LRRYDLYAPAAA
+326 LRRYDLYAPATPT
-338 NIKEKNYSYDK
+338 IKEKNYPYNK

-361 SNTLE
+361 SETLE
-366 EYARKVFNE
+366 EFARKVFNE

-429 AQDRSILVQDAPLPL
+429 AQNRSILVQDAPLPL

-458 NLSSKI
+458 NISNKI
-464 SDDEKKT
+464 SDDEKKI
-471 MLSEKIDDLYVTIL
+471 MLSEKIDDLYATIL

-492 FEVDAHKQIGEG
+492 FEVDVHEQIGKG
-504 TTIDEISKT
+504 TTVNEISKT
-513 YLKNLKT
+513 YLKNLKE
-520 QFGNSVILSD
+520 QFGNSVNLSD

-569 GKDFVPAYTSI
+569 GKDFVPSYIDI

-593 SEYGF
+593 SEHGF
-598 DIKSPKFWQEGFDYV
+598 DIRSPKFWQEGFDYV
-613 KDQVNTL
+613 NEQVKTL

>member
-1 MPKSQITLKNDRI
+1 MAEYRLGQ
-14 ENRYKK
+14 
-20 THIDFLVVTKYQ
+20 
-32 NYMTWYQTGKWD
+32 WD

-50 NPKSHAFQKQIQEL
+50 NSKSLEFQKQIQKL
-64 EKQAIKFEKIKSKL
+64 EEQTKRFEKTKL
-78 NPKMSSKQFMSILNQ
+78 KLDPKISSKNFRSILKE
-93 VEEISEN
+93 VEEISEKL
-100 MSKIGGYASLAYSSD
+100 SRIGGYASLSYSSD
-115 TQSDEATSLMT
+115 TQSDEATSLLT

-146 KTQVDDKNA
+146 KTQVDEKNA
-155 KRLMKDTGDI
+155 KRLMKESGELE
-165 SEYLSHKRLFAKY
+165 EYLSHKRLFAKY

-198 LVKLYDKITNS
+198 LVKLYDKITNAY
-209 FEYKMKIGNKSK
+209 EYKMKIGKK
-221 VMTRE
+221 TRKMTRE

-235 NPKIR
+235 NSKIR

-245 TILSKYSEN
+245 TILTKYTEN
-254 KGVVGEIYQNIVLN
+254 KGVIGEIYQNIVLN

-294 KTIDS
+294 KTIES
-299 LLGVC
+299 LLSVC
-304 KKNSPVFQKFFT
+304 RKNSPVFQKFFL
-316 QKAKMLKMKK
+316 QKAKMLKMRK

-338 NIKEKNYSYDK
+338 NIKEKNYSYNK
-349 SVKLVFESLGKF
+349 SVNLVFESLGRF
-361 SNTLE
+361 SSTLE
-366 EYARKVFNE
+366 EFARRVFNE
-375 NHIDSAVRQG
+375 NHIDSSIRQG

-429 AQDRSILVQDAPLPL
+429 AQNRSILVQDAPLPL

-458 NLSSKI
+458 NLSDKI
-464 SDDEKKT
+464 SDDEKKI
-471 MLSEKIDDLYVTIL
+471 MLSEKIDDLYATIL

-492 FEVDAHKQIGEG
+492 FEVDAHQQIGKG
-504 TTIDEISKT
+504 TTVDEISKT
-513 YLKNLKT
+513 YMQNLKE
-520 QFGNSVILSD
+520 QFGSSVILSD
-530 DFAIEWSCIP
+530 DFGIEWSCIP

-569 GKDFVPAYTSI
+569 GSDFVPAYIEI

-598 DIKSPKFWQEGFDYV
+598 DIGSSKFWQEGFDYV
-613 KDQVNTL
+613 NDQVKVL